1 MFWNKEVQRGAAAA
15 HYLMTAQQKILD
27 QYRASHSSEEL
38 SKDPSILAHLIRCP
52 FPSDLDRC
60 SDMFSH
66 MNGGYDTT
74 GYSLVVMHSATLEIT
89 IQGLS
94 SC

>member
-15 HYLMTAQQKILD
+15 RYLMAAQQKILD
-27 QYRASHSSEEL
+27 QYRANHSSEEL

-60 SDMFSH
+60 ADMFSFMLAGH
-66 MNGGYDTT
+66 DTSAFSMVSRV
-74 GYSLVVMHSATLEIT
+74 SLVSYRADFHLH
-89 IQGLS
+89 
-94 SC
+94 